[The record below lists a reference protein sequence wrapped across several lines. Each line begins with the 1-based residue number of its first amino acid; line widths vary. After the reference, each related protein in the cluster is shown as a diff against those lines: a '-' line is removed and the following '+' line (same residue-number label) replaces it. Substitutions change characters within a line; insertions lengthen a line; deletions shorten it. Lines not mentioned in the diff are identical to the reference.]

1 MYGPKYV
8 WILVGWYSEQWWLDA
23 ENTTDC
29 TAKEVLTA
37 AEGYFATGE
46 ILLYLHALFD
56 VVYNNMYKPINLVA
70 NILLLLNLCWK

>member
-29 TAKEVLTA
+29 TAEEVLTA

-46 ILLYLHALFD
+46 ILLYLHPLFE
-56 VVYNNMYKPINLVA
+56 M
-70 NILLLLNLCWK
+70 